1 MRIALIN
8 PNATRTMTDEMAR
21 TAAAVAAAG
30 TEVIPFTA
38 SCGPA
43 AIESYVD
50 EAYATTQVLDLIREN
65 QELDG
70 YVIACASDPG
80 LLAARELVTAPV
92 VGIGEAA
99 FLYAMTLAP
108 RFGVL
113 TTLDRAIEQIWRQ
126 LAACGLTGRC
136 CSVRACG
143 VGVLDTARPT
153 ERQLGSLIRTVQ
165 MAVSEDGAEA
175 IVLGCGGM
183 SEVADT
189 LHVEVGVPV
198 IDGVRAAVTMVEGL
212 VRCHLQTSK
221 HRTLA
226 PPVEVPYIGHGG

>member
-8 PNATRTMTDEMAR
+8 PNATHAMTEEMAH
-21 TAAAVAAAG
+21 AAAGVAAAG
-30 TEVIPFTA
+30 TEVVPFTA
-38 SCGPA
+38 RCGPA

-50 EAYATTQVLDLIREN
+50 EAYATAQVLDLVREN
-65 QELDG
+65 PELDG

-80 LLAARELVTAPV
+80 LLAARELVPAPV

-99 FLYAMTLAP
+99 FLYATTLAP

-126 LAACGLTGRC
+126 LAAYGLTSRC

-143 VGVLDTARPT
+143 VGVLDTARPSQ
-153 ERQLGSLIRTVQ
+153 EQLGSLIAAIE

-189 LHVEVGVPV
+189 LHAAVGVPV
-198 IDGVRAAVTMVEGL
+198 IDGVRAAITVAEGL

-226 PPVEVPYIGHGG
+226 PPVEVPYIR

>member
-21 TAAAVAAAG
+21 AAVAVATTG
-30 TEVIPFTA
+30 TEVVPFTA
-38 SCGPA
+38 RCGPA

-50 EAYATTQVLDLIREN
+50 EAYATTQVLDLVREN
-65 QELDG
+65 PDLDG

-92 VGIGEAA
+92 IGIGEAA
-99 FLYAMTLAP
+99 FLYATTLAP

-126 LAACGLTGRC
+126 LAGHGLTSRC

-143 VGVLDTARPT
+143 VGVLDTARPSDD
-153 ERQLGSLIRTVQ
+153 QLSSLIGTVR
-165 MAVSEDGAEA
+165 MAVGEDGAEA

-189 LHVEVGVPV
+189 LQAATGVPV
-198 IDGVRAAVTMVEGL
+198 IDGVRAAVTMAEGL

-226 PPVEVPYIGHGG
+226 PPVEVPYIG